1 MRRGRLLVGLLAV
14 VLGAGPGIVFAAE
27 QPLEGMMPIE
37 TGDGATLIMTGYL
50 SRERFELKEIRIV
63 GSRLASRSSDPDQF
77 RATLL
82 DVEGRVIGAV
92 KMWSP
97 LLTFAWDLEGLHESA
112 ESSDHRV
119 VDIQVPATIAIDRVI
134 LSWPQ
139 GMSEG
144 KYEGKYEVRYD
155 GKYEVANLS
164 VAREI
169 GQFCELS
176 PQNPACSARVDEKG
190 TDQRL
195 FPIK

>member
-1 MRRGRLLVGLLAV
+1 MRRGGLLVGLLAV
-14 VLGAGPGIVFAAE
+14 VLGAGPGIAPAAE

-37 TGDGATLIMTGYL
+37 TGDGATLILTGYL

-82 DVEGRVIGAV
+82 DVEGRMIGAV

-97 LLTFAWDLEGLHESA
+97 LLTFVWDLEGLHESA
-112 ESSDHRV
+112 ESSDPRV

-134 LSWPQ
+134 LSWPH
-139 GMSEG
+139 
-144 KYEGKYEVRYD
+144 

-164 VAREI
+164 VAEEM
-169 GQFCELS
+169 GQFCKFS
-176 PQNPACSARVDEKG
+176 PQNPACSGRADEKAAE
-190 TDQRL
+190 QRL
-195 FPIK
+195 SPIK

>member
-1 MRRGRLLVGLLAV
+1 MRRGRLLVGLVAV
-14 VLGAGPGIVFAAE
+14 VLGAGPGIVPAAE

-82 DVEGRVIGAV
+82 DVEGRMIGAV

-97 LLTFAWDLEGLHESA
+97 LLTFVWDIEGLHESA

-134 LSWPQ
+134 LSWPR
-139 GMSEG
+139 GMNEG
-144 KYEGKYEVRYD
+144 KYD

-164 VAREI
+164 VAEEI
-169 GQFCELS
+169 GQFCKLS

-195 FPIK
+195 SLIK

>member
-14 VLGAGPGIVFAAE
+14 VLGAGPGIVPAAE
-27 QPLEGMMPIE
+27 ELLEGMMPIE

-82 DVEGRVIGAV
+82 DVEGRMIGAV

-97 LLTFAWDLEGLHESA
+97 LLTFVWDHEGLHESA

-139 GMSEG
+139 GMNEG
-144 KYEGKYEVRYD
+144 KYEGRVRRQVRWQVR
-155 GKYEVANLS
+155 GCQPERRRGNWSILRALAAEPCLLG
-164 VAREI
+164 AR
-169 GQFCELS
+169 
-176 PQNPACSARVDEKG
+176 R
-190 TDQRL
+190 
-195 FPIK
+195 